1 MRTGS
6 GTCTRR
12 DVRIL
17 AVVIRGAVS
26 RLLLVATL
34 LAVGLTL
41 APPVVPD
48 AVAAAPE
55 LQITADARY
64 DVRPDRARVH
74 VTLDATIT
82 NTHRDAAGV
91 RTYYDTGYLA
101 VLPGSANFQ
110 ATSPGATPTVS
121 IRSQTRSYTLL
132 TIKLGRRLYAG
143 RHTPLQ
149 LQFDLP
155 DKGGTA
161 LRDVRVGTSLV
172 AFPVW
177 AFATTD
183 TPGGSVT
190 VVFPPGY
197 NVQQQVGG
205 LPAPADGPGGSVVY
219 TSGSLAKPLAFYAY
233 FIADRPGAF
242 TETRLAARVGT
253 RDVPIAI
260 RAWSD
265 DRAWGTRIGSLV
277 RRGLPALGA
286 AIGLPYRGTGLVV
299 QESVSRAIGGYAGI
313 FDPVAATIQV
323 AYYAGSFVVLHEAAH
338 AWFNGRLAAERWILE
353 GFASWYA
360 AQAGVALKIPVSP
373 PKLTAD
379 LRAAAIPL
387 NDWPGVGRADE
398 ATEDYAYAATY
409 ELARVI
415 ASRAGTDGLRATWQ
429 AAAAGEQ
436 AYQPS
441 HAGAAPELGAS
452 PPDWRHLLDLLEER
466 TSATFG
472 DLWTKWVVRVRDA
485 PLLAERAKARAAYD
499 SAVAEAGD
507 WELPAGI
514 RRAMSEW
521 QFPGAT
527 TLILGARAV
536 LQKRAEI
543 ASAAAAA
550 GLTVPPT
557 LRTAFEGSDR
567 PDEAAAEAD
576 RELATIDMLV
586 AAQAAG
592 TGTTGMFAQIGLL
605 DQAPEADMA
614 AARSAFAGGNM
625 AAAQAGAAA
634 ARSTWE
640 SADGRG
646 RQRLLLAGAV
656 VAGILLLLVAVAT
669 VVRRRR
675 PQDGDG
681 PP

>member
-1 MRTGS
+1 MATGS
-6 GTCTRR
+6 GTCARR
-12 DVRIL
+12 DVRVL
-17 AVVIRGAVS
+17 TAVIRGAVC

-34 LAVGLTL
+34 LAVGLSV
-41 APPVVPD
+41 APLVVPD

-82 NTHRDAAGV
+82 NTHIDAAGV

-101 VLPGSANFQ
+101 VLPGSANFEV
-110 ATSPGATPTVS
+110 TSPGAKPTVS

-161 LRDVRVGTSLV
+161 LRDVRVGTSLI

-183 TPGGSVT
+183 TPGGSVS

-197 NVQQQVGG
+197 NVQQQVGV
-205 LPAPADGPGGSVVY
+205 LPPPVDGPGGSVVY

-253 RDVPIAI
+253 SDVPIVI

-299 QESVSRAIGGYAGI
+299 QESVSRTIGGYAGI
-313 FDPVAATIQV
+313 FDPVAGTIQV
-323 AYYAGSFVVLHEAAH
+323 AYYAGPFVVLHEAAH
-338 AWFNGRLAAERWILE
+338 AWLNGRLAAERWILE

-360 AQAGVALKIPVSP
+360 AQAGASMKIPVSP

-379 LRAAAIPL
+379 LRAAKIPL

-409 ELARVI
+409 ELARLI
-415 ASRAGTDGLRATWQ
+415 ASRAGAAGLRAVWQ

-436 AYQPS
+436 PYQPF
-441 HAGAAPELGAS
+441 HAGAAPEQGAS
-452 PPDWRHLLDLLEER
+452 PPDWRGLLDLLEER
-466 TSATFG
+466 TSAKFA
-472 DLWTKWVVRVRDA
+472 DLWTKWVVRGSDA
-485 PLLAERAKARAAYD
+485 PLIVDRAKARAAYA
-499 SAVAEAGD
+499 SAVVEAGD

-514 RRAMSEW
+514 RRAMSGW
-521 QFPGAT
+521 QFPEAT
-527 TLILGARAV
+527 ALIVGARAV
-536 LQKRAEI
+536 LQKRAAI
-543 ASAAAAA
+543 ASATEAA

-576 RELATIDMLV
+576 RELHTIDLV
-586 AAQAAG
+586 VVAQEAG
-592 TGTTGMFAQIGLL
+592 TGVGGVLAQIGLL
-605 DQAPEADMA
+605 DQAPEVDMA
-614 AARSAFAGGNM
+614 AARSAFAGGDM
-625 AAAQAGAAA
+625 AAAQARAAA

-646 RQRLLLAGAV
+646 RQRLLIAGAV
-656 VAGILLLLVAVAT
+656 VAGVLLLLVAAAM
-669 VVRRRR
+669 VVRRRQPR
-675 PQDGDG
+675 GGDSSA
-681 PP
+681 